1 MYPYQDSVKQM
12 LYFYI
17 LAMKYN
23 MNLMISLTCELFIST
38 IDVYPQKQA
47 KNIYSIKE
55 VTMSNM
61 TRIRTTT
68 TQQEKNITDDIK

>member
-1 MYPYQDSVKQM
+1 MYPYQDSIKQM

-47 KNIYSIKE
+47 KNI
-55 VTMSNM
+55 
-61 TRIRTTT
+61 
-68 TQQEKNITDDIK
+68 